1 VILDAIQEW
10 ILRVAKAPVARFGAS
25 KKETPEICIV
35 ELGGTLGDIESMP
48 FVEALRQL
56 QEQVGYKNM
65 CFVHVSLVP
74 VLGSPAEQKTK
85 PTQHSVAQMRQLG
98 LTPDFIACR
107 GKQPLD
113 SSAKRKIAM
122 FSSVPQNAII
132 SIHDVSNIYR
142 VPLMMMEQNMASML
156 VHRLRIKPFYKRNTS
171 QEYAAYG
178 DHDITNV
185 AKSQLMKEWTALAD
199 SVDSPEGECVI
210 AIVGKYVDQGDACES
225 HFSN

>member
-1 VILDAIQEW
+1 M
-10 ILRVAKAPVARFGAS
+10 
-25 KKETPEICIV
+25 
-35 ELGGTLGDIESMP
+35 GDIESMP

-178 DHDITNV
+178 DHDITNI
-185 AKSQLMKEWTALAD
+185 AKSQLIKEWTALAD

-210 AIVGKYVDQGDACES
+210 AIVGKYVDQGDACKY
-225 HFSN
+225 HFSNSRFRGILFPSTNQLYSNRSLCRKGIDSFCNSHEAAPED

>member
-1 VILDAIQEW
+1 M
-10 ILRVAKAPVARFGAS
+10 
-25 KKETPEICIV
+25 

-56 QEQVGYKNM
+56 QELVGYKNM

-107 GKQPLD
+107 GKEPLEA
-113 SSAKRKIAM
+113 SARRKIAM
-122 FSSVPQNAII
+122 FSSVPENAII

-142 VPLMMMEQNMASML
+142 VPLMMMNQNLSSML
-156 VHRLRIKPFYKRNTS
+156 AHRLRIKPFYNRSTS
-171 QEYAAYG
+171 NKYSAY
-178 DHDITNV
+178 DEHDITGIS
-185 AKSQLMKEWTALAD
+185 KSKLMKEWNELAD
-199 SVDSPEGECVI
+199 SVDKPEGECVI
-210 AIVGKYVDQGDACES
+210 AMVGKYVDQGDACKS
-225 HFSN
+225 FTSLSISSDSTFLIS

>member
-1 VILDAIQEW
+1 
-10 ILRVAKAPVARFGAS
+10 
-25 KKETPEICIV
+25 
-35 ELGGTLGDIESMP
+35 LGDIESMP

-171 QEYAAYG
+171 QEYATYG

-210 AIVGKYVDQGDACES
+210 AIVGKYVDQGDACKYR
-225 HFSN
+225 FSNSRFQGILFPNANQLYSNRSLCGKGIDSLCNSHEAAPKD

>member
-210 AIVGKYVDQGDACES
+210 AIVGKYVDQGDACKS